1 MVDFV
6 LHDACVEIL
15 VAPFLFLARAI
26 AETDGYRAG
35 AGDGHEHV
43 WEAEAS
49 LFGNLLF
56 RAFSDDHRV
65 DESGHP
71 TVEDGEADAERLS
84 DLRSSD
90 ADSFRFFHRFLHV
103 AEELQ
108 DAFCHARNRPRL
120 RAEKG
125 VRVPCED
132 GENGDEGMVAN
143 QRTTRAGSPALR
155 CSSSYE

>member
-6 LHDACVEIL
+6 LHDARIEVF

-35 AGDGHEHV
+35 AGDGHENV

-56 RAFSDDHRV
+56 RAFPDDHGV

-71 TVEDGEADAERLS
+71 AMEDGEADAERLS
-84 DLRSSD
+84 YLRSRD
-90 ADSFRFFHRFLHV
+90 ADSFRFLHRFLHV

-108 DAFCHARNRPRL
+108 DAFRHARNRPRL

-125 VRVPCED
+125 IRVPCED
-132 GENGDEGMVAN
+132 EENGDGGH
-143 QRTTRAGSPALR
+143 GSKLAHNESRQPCPALQFFV
-155 CSSSYE
+155 